1 MTKIRVSITIDRNVW
16 LAMKQRYG
24 NVSGT
29 IERLVVEDM
38 GLRSE
43 YVVSEKICVHDWV
56 SLGETKDICNLCGKI
71 RKGHWTKDKEGKLKK
86 FIVDSIQ

>member
-1 MTKIRVSITIDRNVW
+1 MTKIRVSITIDKNVW
-16 LAMKQRYG
+16 TAMKQRYS

-43 YVVSEKICVHDWV
+43 YVVSEK
-56 SLGETKDICNLCGKI
+56 
-71 RKGHWTKDKEGKLKK
+71 
-86 FIVDSIQ
+86 

>member
-1 MTKIRVSITIDRNVW
+1 MALNGQAKAIRVQCAIAKETWDTLEDINALAVLQRRMRNDTMTKIRVSITIDRNVW
-16 LAMKQRYG
+16 LAMKQRYE

-43 YVVSEKICVHDWV
+43 YVVSEK
-56 SLGETKDICNLCGKI
+56 
-71 RKGHWTKDKEGKLKK
+71 
-86 FIVDSIQ
+86 